1 MDADTNFFKVF
12 GLPVC
17 WQIDLK
23 ALKEKHRSLQKAFH
37 PDLFVN
43 SSEAEQQISVK
54 KASAINEGFKVLC
67 SPLLRAQHLLEI
79 CGCNANDENAI
90 SSDTSFLMKQL
101 EYRESL
107 AKIPEGENSIS
118 ELDVFRIKIEH
129 EYASLQQ
136 LFASMIEKKQL
147 GDAKITFSK
156 MQFFSKLL
164 DQISLTEQEI
174 ADY

>member
-17 WQIDLK
+17 WQINLK
-23 ALKEKHRSLQKAFH
+23 ALKEKHRSLLKAFH

-67 SPLLRAQHLLEI
+67 SPLLRAQHMLEI

-107 AKIPEGENSIS
+107 AKIPEAENSIS

>member
-1 MDADTNFFKVF
+1 
-12 GLPVC
+12 
-17 WQIDLK
+17 
-23 ALKEKHRSLQKAFH
+23 
-37 PDLFVN
+37 
-43 SSEAEQQISVK
+43 
-54 KASAINEGFKVLC
+54 
-67 SPLLRAQHLLEI
+67 
-79 CGCNANDENAI
+79 
-90 SSDTSFLMKQL
+90 MKQL

-107 AKIPEGENSIS
+107 AKIPEAENSIS

-174 ADY
+174 TDY

>member
-12 GLPVC
+12 GLPIC
-17 WQIDLK
+17 WQINLK
-23 ALKEKHRSLQKAFH
+23 VLKEKHRSLQKAFH

-54 KASAINEGFKVLC
+54 KASAINEGFNVLC
-67 SPLLRAQHLLEI
+67 SPLLRAQHMLEI
-79 CGCNANDENAI
+79 CGCNANDENAT

-107 AKIPEGENSIS
+107 AKIPEAENSMS
-118 ELDVFRIKIEH
+118 ELDVFRNKIED
-129 EYASLQQ
+129 EYVSSQQ

>member
-17 WQIDLK
+17 WQINLK

-43 SSEAEQQISVK
+43 SSEAEQQISIK

-67 SPLLRAQHLLEI
+67 SPLLRAQHMLEI
-79 CGCNANDENAI
+79 FGCNANDENAT
-90 SSDTSFLMKQL
+90 SSDTSFLIKQL

-107 AKIPEGENSIS
+107 AKIPESENSLL
-118 ELDVFRIKIEH
+118 EVEAFRDKIEN
-129 EYASLQQ
+129 EYVSLQQ
-136 LFASMIEKKQL
+136 LFASMIQKKEL
-147 GDAKITFSK
+147 EDAKIIFSK
-156 MQFFSKLL
+156 LQFFSKLL
-164 DQISLTEQEI
+164 DQISLTEQKIE
-174 ADY
+174 DF

>member
-12 GLPVC
+12 GLPIC
-17 WQIDLK
+17 WQINLK

-37 PDLFVN
+37 PDSFVN

-67 SPLLRAQHLLEI
+67 SPLLRAQHMLEI
-79 CGCNANDENAI
+79 CGCNANDENAT

-107 AKIPEGENSIS
+107 AKIPEAENSMS
-118 ELDVFRIKIEH
+118 ELDVFRNKIED
-129 EYASLQQ
+129 EYVSLQQ
-136 LFASMIEKKQL
+136 LFASMIQKKQL
-147 GDAKITFSK
+147 EDAKISFSK

-164 DQISLTEQEI
+164 DQISLTEQKIE
-174 ADY
+174 DF

>member
-12 GLPVC
+12 GLPIC
-17 WQIDLK
+17 WQINLK
-23 ALKEKHRSLQKAFH
+23 ALKEKHRSLQKTFH

-67 SPLLRAQHLLEI
+67 SPLLRAQHMLEI
-79 CGCNANDENAI
+79 CGCNANDENAT

-107 AKIPEGENSIS
+107 AKIPEAENSMS
-118 ELDVFRIKIEH
+118 ELDVFRNKIED
-129 EYASLQQ
+129 EYVSLQQ